1 MSSLTRQA
9 LIVSGSRFLNQGLMV
24 ISPIILVRLL
34 SVEEFGAYRAFLL
47 YTTLVG
53 NLAAFSLANSLL
65 YFIGLQPQGA
75 WGYVKRIVLSLVVT
89 STLAVIGF
97 VVVNAVLPEP
107 LMREHLWPCVLYVLF
122 YVNVDFWEFLWLA
135 QKNPTAVF
143 GYTAGRLL
151 LRITVVIAAATLTRN
166 VEVIVWSLVVLEG
179 VRVLASL
186 YWWRRL
192 AAGNDTEPLKVSW
205 REQLEFCVP
214 SGLAVFVTTL
224 NSSLGGVFINQTLG
238 EEALAQFVVGGY
250 VLMIVYPFRNSIS
263 DVMLPEMASL
273 AGQSR
278 NAWLPLWQR
287 SIVLFAILLL
297 PLSILLGRYAELFI
311 TTVFS
316 DKYRGA
322 EVVFQMHCILLAL
335 SCFDVALA
343 LRAINRTRSLIVAN
357 FVCIAANIGAM
368 MVLVPV
374 FGSGGAG
381 AALVF
386 SSLVGL
392 AYLLRVLAGLQGL
405 TMGELLPGRRLGQVL
420 LAAAVAT
427 LCVLPPFWTES
438 FGLLGAIA
446 AGLLFGL
453 VFVAGLKVLKV
464 DEAAWLLQMV
474 GSRFGLT
481 RRTT

>member
-24 ISPIILVRLL
+24 ISPVILVRLL
-34 SVEEFGAYRAFLL
+34 SIEEFGAYRAFLL

-75 WGYVKRIVLSLVVT
+75 WGYVKRIVLSLAAT
-89 STLAVIGF
+89 SALAAIGF

-107 LMREHLWPCVLYVLF
+107 LMREHLWPCVLYVLL

-135 QKNPTAVF
+135 QRNPTAVF
-143 GYTAGRLL
+143 AYTAGRLL
-151 LRITVVIAAATLTRN
+151 LRITVVIAAATLTRS
-166 VEVIVWSLVVLEG
+166 VDVIVWSLVVLEG

-224 NSSLGGVFINQTLG
+224 NSSLGGLVINQTLG
-238 EEALAQFVVGGY
+238 EAALAQFVVGGY

-273 AGQSR
+273 AGQAR

-297 PLSILLGRYAELFI
+297 PMSILLGRYAEIFI

-316 DKYRGA
+316 AKYRGA

-343 LRAINRTRSLIVAN
+343 LRAINRTRSLIMAN
-357 FVCIAANIGAM
+357 FVCIAVNIGAM
-368 MVLVPV
+368 VVLVPA

-381 AALVF
+381 AALVL
-386 SSLVGL
+386 SALVGL

-405 TMGELLPGRRLGQVL
+405 RMGELLPARRLAQVL
-420 LAAAVAT
+420 LAAGVAT
-427 LCVLPPFWTES
+427 LVIVPSFWAER
-438 FGLLGAIA
+438 FGIPGAVTA
-446 AGLLFGL
+446 AALFLL
-453 VFVAGLKVLKV
+453 VFVSALKLLRV
-464 DEAAWLLQMV
+464 DEAAWLLHLV
-474 GSRFGLT
+474 GSRLGVAP
-481 RRTT
+481 RTH